1 MIAFE
6 SRTYPGARLMQSPLS
21 TSLALVFLAAHGIS
35 KTMADGPGV
44 GLSKTTYSANTPLVG
59 LELHAALVHLVVYAV
74 DRAGAHVA
82 GAAVHRVR
90 HGEIPAREPTG
101 QRDEEG
107 D

>member
-59 LELHAALVHLVVYAV
+59 LEFNLKYVPGPRHLQIHLGGFGY
-74 DRAGAHVA
+74 RS
-82 GAAVHRVR
+82 
-90 HGEIPAREPTG
+90 
-101 QRDEEG
+101 QY
-107 D
+107 